1 LRAKKEIPVFSQITK
16 VPSVERDIAI
26 VVNKNVLAAE
36 IINVIKKTD
45 RKGLEQVKIFDLY
58 IGDKIGDNEKSI
70 AIKMKFTSF
79 EPLTDDVINGK
90 VNKVIKELSK
100 EFNARL
106 RA

>member
-1 LRAKKEIPVFSQITK
+1 
-16 VPSVERDIAI
+16 
-26 VVNKNVLAAE
+26 
-36 IINVIKKTD
+36 
-45 RKGLEQVKIFDLY
+45 
-58 IGDKIGDNEKSI
+58 
-70 AIKMKFTSF
+70 MKFTSF